1 MTKETRTD
9 IQVFTAVAMLVAGVG
24 LSIAGFVVPPTG
36 EISDSVLMFTAQCLV
51 YAGSAL
57 GINVYINSKFSDI
70 KKQLTHNHNEHENEL
85 FNEWAKLSLT
95 NFFDG
100 TICIATKLYQNDNNR
115 LMILYE
121 DEENKQTKIEFEID
135 IANHDHFSVDMYNAL
150 YNLLSDDDVK
160 KANMNN
166 ND

>member
-9 IQVFTAVAMLVAGVG
+9 IQVFSAIGMLVAGVG

-70 KKQLTHNHNEHENEL
+70 KKQLT
-85 FNEWAKLSLT
+85 KT
-95 NFFDG
+95 NS
-100 TICIATKLYQNDNNR
+100 ND
-115 LMILYE
+115 YE
-121 DEENKQTKIEFEID
+121 GSGNSQDSQT
-135 IANHDHFSVDMYNAL
+135 Y
-150 YNLLSDDDVK
+150 
-160 KANMNN
+160 
-166 ND
+166 